1 MMALATYILLLPFRL
16 LGHLADRFI
25 ATFPENEPG
34 ISEEEA
40 NRRLGERQW

>member
-16 LGHLADRFI
+16 LGQLAGSSI
-25 ATFPENEPG
+25 AKFPEYEPG

-40 NRRLGERQW
+40 NRRWGERQW